1 MKMFS
6 QVEMIPLE
14 EILDDMHIFSRM
26 SDLSFIPDA
35 TVASYLD
42 YEYFLNRSG
51 RKIASP
57 LVFRLSDEPD
67 YKVTIANII
76 TNRYRVKW
84 EGIFARY
91 ADFETLNLLNNINVK
106 QETQHGHGINEVG
119 SDRLTKT
126 GTETRKYDGSEV
138 RTESFPVA
146 RKTIRTI
153 TGQYKDEDSTS
164 TTRSGSQKVTDK
176 GGTLSSSFG
185 FNSNSPVPVGRV
197 EPIDSA
203 IGTTQETTYG
213 DEGLV
218 DRNSGAIT
226 RTYDN
231 YKDELEE
238 TGQKQITN
246 GYGED
251 GKTEELSF
259 DERADSRS
267 ISKSISHLGKDTVTE
282 TGFRYRRDELL
293 QQYLTLFSSASMIDF
308 LEIVFTD
315 VDEVLTLPIYG

>member
-1 MKMFS
+1 MKTFS

-57 LVFRLSDEPD
+57 LVFRLSDEHD

-76 TNRYRVKW
+76 TNRYRAKW

-106 QETQHGHGINEVG
+106 QETQHGHAISETG
-119 SDRLTKT
+119 SDVITKS
-126 GTETRKYDGSEV
+126 GTETRKYDGSEIH
-138 RTESFPVA
+138 TENFPLD
-146 RKTIRTI
+146 RKTTRTI
-153 TGQYKDEDSTS
+153 TGSYSDDDNTT
-164 TTRSGSQKVTDK
+164 TTRTGSQKVTDK

-185 FNSNSPVPVGRV
+185 FNSNNPVPVGRV
-197 EPIDSA
+197 EPIDDA

-213 DEGLV
+213 ENGLI
-218 DRNSGAIT
+218 DANSGSIT
-226 RTYDN
+226 RTYNN
-231 YKDELEE
+231 YKDELVES
-238 TGQKQITN
+238 GSKQIVDT
-246 GYGED
+246 YGDE

-259 DERADSRS
+259 DARSDSHS
-267 ISKSISHLGKDTVTE
+267 ISKSISNSGKDTVTE
-282 TGFRYRRDELL
+282 TGFRYRKDELL

>member
-1 MKMFS
+1 MKTFS
-6 QVEMIPLE
+6 QVDMIPLE
-14 EILDDMHIFSRM
+14 EILDDMHIFSLM

-57 LVFRLSDEPD
+57 LVFRLSDESD

-91 ADFETLNLLNNINVK
+91 VDFETLNLLNNINVK
-106 QETQHGHGINEVG
+106 QETQHGHAISETG
-119 SDRLTKT
+119 SDVITKS
-126 GTETRKYDGSEV
+126 GTETRKYDGSEI
-138 RTESFPVA
+138 RTENFPLD
-146 RKTIRTI
+146 RKTTRTI
-153 TGQYKDEDSTS
+153 TGSYSDADNTT
-164 TTRSGSQKVTDK
+164 TTRTGSQKVTDK

-185 FNSNSPVPVGRV
+185 FNSDNPVPVGRV
-197 EPIDSA
+197 EPIDSV

-213 DEGLV
+213 ENGLI
-218 DRNSGAIT
+218 DANSGSVT
-226 RTYDN
+226 RTYNN
-231 YKDELEE
+231 YKDELVES
-238 TGQKQITN
+238 GSKQIVDT
-246 GYGED
+246 YGDE

-259 DERADSRS
+259 DARSDSHS
-267 ISKSISHLGKDTVTE
+267 ISKSISNSGKDTVTE
-282 TGFRYRRDELL
+282 TGFRYRKDELL

-308 LEIVFTD
+308 LEIVFAD